1 MQTITKLFAVVL
13 IAAVL
18 LVGHGA
24 DAQSQPAGG
33 VGAFFSAWA
42 ENIRQFFRGAL
53 FRRPSS
59 TGSSSSSTDG
69 SSSSSSSSSSSGGT
83 VTVDGQEVSLAD
95 LQALQAQQTQAEQDF
110 AAAVLTGQFQNL
122 QSSGSSHQ
130 EPQVVYV
137 TETITSFIT
146 NIDRNTA
153 APVTEYVTVTVGA
166 DW

>member
-1 MQTITKLFAVVL
+1 M
-13 IAAVL
+13 
-18 LVGHGA
+18 
-24 DAQSQPAGG
+24 
-33 VGAFFSAWA
+33 
-42 ENIRQFFRGAL
+42 
-53 FRRPSS
+53 
-59 TGSSSSSTDG
+59 
-69 SSSSSSSSSSSGGT
+69 
-83 VTVDGQEVSLAD
+83 SLAD

-110 AAAVLTGQFQNL
+110 AAAVLSGQFQNV

-153 APVTEYVTVTVGA
+153 AAATEYVTVTVGA